1 MSEYTLEQVGFFAG
15 MRPEHIERIE
25 ALATRQHFL
34 AGASIFREGE
44 PANNWWLI
52 EHGDVALQVR
62 PHGRDS
68 RVLQTLHQ
76 GDVLGWS
83 WLFPPYR
90 WAFDA
95 TTITSTDAMVFDAVA
110 LRAEVESDDRL
121 NADLMRRFARIVID
135 RLQATRLQLLDVY
148 GDRG

>member
-1 MSEYTLEQVGFFAG
+1 MSDFALEENEFFAG
-15 MRPEHIERIE
+15 MEPLHLERID
-25 ALATRQHFL
+25 ALATRQHFG
-34 AGASIFREGE
+34 AGMMIFREGE
-44 PANNWWLI
+44 SANSWWII

-62 PHGRDS
+62 PHGRDA

-83 WLFPPYR
+83 WLFPPYQ

-95 TTITSTDAMVFDAVA
+95 TTITSTDTLAFDAIALRSAVDADVA
-110 LRAEVESDDRL
+110 LS
-121 NADLMRRFARIVID
+121 ADLMCRFARIVID